1 MDINIISECD
11 LFKGVDRVSISDL
24 FNDSPNKMTEY
35 KKGEIIAFQ
44 GAPCRSIYILCEG
57 KVTAKMAGSE
67 GKELSIDH
75 IDAPEVLAPA
85 FVFSTEN
92 KFPVTV
98 EAMDRATVC
107 IINKDSYLEF
117 MQKNPVALQNFL
129 RIISDRCL
137 FLSKKLN
144 EFALQSLKD
153 RVINLLKRVGKID
166 SVQDAAT
173 MLGVARPSLSR
184 IIGEMI
190 EEGSLRKEG
199 NVIRINK

>member
-1 MDINIISECD
+1 MDINVISGCD
-11 LFKGVDRVSISDL
+11 LFKDVGKESIENL
-24 FNDSPNKMTEY
+24 LTDSPNRMTEY
-35 KKGEIIAFQ
+35 KKGEIIALQ
-44 GAPCRSIYILCEG
+44 GSPCRSIYILCEG

-75 IDAPEVLAPA
+75 IEAPEVLAPA
-85 FVFSTEN
+85 FVFSSEN

-98 EAMDRATVC
+98 EAEEKTTVC
-107 IINKDSYLEF
+107 IINKDSYLRF
-117 MQKNPVALQNFL
+117 MQQNPMALQNFL

-153 RVINLLKRVGKID
+153 RVINLLKRVGKIE

-190 EEGSLRKEG
+190 EEGSLVKEG
-199 NVIRINK
+199 HVIKINK

>member
-1 MDINIISECD
+1 MDINVISGCD
-11 LFKGVDRVSISDL
+11 LFKDVGRESIENL
-24 FNDSPNKMTEY
+24 LMDSPNRMTEY
-35 KKGEIIAFQ
+35 KKGEIIALQ
-44 GAPCRSIYILCEG
+44 GSPCRSIYILCEG

-75 IDAPEVLAPA
+75 IEAPEVLAPA
-85 FVFSTEN
+85 FVFSSEN

-98 EAMDRATVC
+98 EAEEKTTVC
-107 IINKDSYLEF
+107 IINKDSYLRF
-117 MQKNPVALQNFL
+117 MQQNPMALQNFL

-153 RVINLLKRVGKID
+153 RVINLLKRVGKIE

-190 EEGSLRKEG
+190 EEGSLVKEG
-199 NVIRINK
+199 HVIKINK

>member
-1 MDINIISECD
+1 MDINVISGCD
-11 LFKGVDRVSISDL
+11 LFKDVGRESIENL
-24 FNDSPNKMTEY
+24 LTDSPNRMTEY
-35 KKGEIIAFQ
+35 KKGEIIALQ
-44 GAPCRSIYILCEG
+44 GSPCRSIYILCEG

-75 IDAPEVLAPA
+75 IEAPEVLAPA
-85 FVFSTEN
+85 FVFSSEN

-98 EAMDRATVC
+98 EAEEKTTVC
-107 IINKDSYLEF
+107 IINKDSYLRF
-117 MQKNPVALQNFL
+117 MQQNPMALQNFL

-153 RVINLLKRVGKID
+153 RVINLLKRVGKIE

-190 EEGSLRKEG
+190 EEGSLVKEG
-199 NVIRINK
+199 HVIKINK